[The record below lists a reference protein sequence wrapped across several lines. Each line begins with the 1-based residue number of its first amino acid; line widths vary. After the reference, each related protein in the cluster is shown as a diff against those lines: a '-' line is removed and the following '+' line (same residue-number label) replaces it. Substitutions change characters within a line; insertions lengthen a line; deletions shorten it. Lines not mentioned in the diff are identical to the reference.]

1 MNASVQ
7 KNLSVKKEK
16 EEEKKQRVDEAWVIV
31 AWHGLTAEHSLWGIF
46 PLSCVFNPGSSV
58 L

>member
-31 AWHGLTAEHSLWGIF
+31 A
-46 PLSCVFNPGSSV
+46 
-58 L
+58 